1 MTDNREI
8 VRRFYEEFWCRGN
21 AAAADELVAEDIVHE
36 QLPDGWPAGREGFK
50 ELVRVW
56 REGFPD
62 MHEELLQMVCEGDWV
77 ASRFR
82 LTGTH
87 RGDFYGLAATGR
99 RVEVEGVDFLRI
111 EGGRIAEWI
120 YAEDAFGLFRQLGSM
135 PPDLD
140 SVAGPA

>member
-1 MTDNREI
+1 
-8 VRRFYEEFWCRGN
+8 
-21 AAAADELVAEDIVHE
+21 
-36 QLPDGWPAGREGFK
+36 
-50 ELVRVW
+50 
-56 REGFPD
+56 

-87 RGDFYGLAATGR
+87 RGGFYGLAATGR

-135 PPDLD
+135 PPDLE
-140 SVAGPA
+140 SVAARPRESRRTRCRT